1 MPMPVDMILR
11 AGWGGRT
18 DLVEHQVDMLWECMS
33 RLSRHGGF
41 LADSWHCVRRDFY
54 TVSTSKED
62 LRRYVQEEL
71 GDPDY
76 PALYSMTQSR
86 GYPDDDPPGT
96 SMRDTLIGKRGGMR
110 RAANDVV
117 AVMETGKN
125 MAVAMP
131 LPVEWLL
138 GLGRA
143 LVMDFVEIWN
153 PDAVSLDSMELLRL
167 CPRRGSSW
175 PVIGYVSWLSDS
187 VWDETVPIPEAPLR
201 ERWAGGTLIGI
212 DPCVPDP
219 VGAASDL
226 AERVYATGGLR
237 MIPPVQH
244 PVG

>member
-1 MPMPVDMILR
+1 MTMPAKLILR
-11 AGWGGRT
+11 ATWGGRG
-18 DLVEHQVDMLWECMS
+18 DPAERHVDMLWECMS
-33 RLSRHGGF
+33 RLRGYGGF

-62 LRRYVQEEL
+62 LRRYVQEEFA
-71 GDPDY
+71 DPDY
-76 PALYSMTQSR
+76 PALYSVTQSR
-86 GYPDDDPPGT
+86 GYPDDDPPCAALGA
-96 SMRDTLIGKRGGMR
+96 TLVGKEGHGELAANGVVCRLAVGKR
-110 RAANDVV
+110 
-117 AVMETGKN
+117 
-125 MAVAMP
+125 MADAMP

-237 MIPPVQH
+237 MIPPIQH
-244 PVG
+244 QVS